1 MCRLLPE
8 CRPLRKRKADR
19 PAAGAGATVG
29 LRSWSLILRRAAAP
43 FTVRRA
49 EFGWEVPVTTQFDK
63 EMIQTGWSVWTADG
77 QELGTIIATDPATMT
92 IKKRGLLGGEVQ
104 VPRDKVDEVETGRV
118 ELTLTKDEVDA
129 LKS

>member
-1 MCRLLPE
+1 MCRLLVA
-8 CRPLRKRKADR
+8 CRPIRNRKVDR
-19 PAAGAGATVG
+19 PGAGAGATVEF
-29 LRSWSLILRRAAAP
+29 RSWSLVFRRAAAP
-43 FTVRRA
+43 FTVRPA

-77 QELGTIIATDPATMT
+77 QELGTIIATDPTT
-92 IKKRGLLGGEVQ
+92 IKVKKRGLLGGEVQ

-118 ELTLTKDEVDA
+118 ELVLTKDEVDA